1 MRKIYYILL
10 GLIFVLSY
18 YSCEKMDD
26 IYKEH
31 VVPNGIIYPGKV
43 TSPLVSAGK
52 GRVLIS
58 WLKGTDPK
66 VVKAKIF
73 WNNFTDSVEIK
84 ITQDVDT
91 IHYLIEELE
100 ENTYTFIIKTYDA
113 ERNVSIPVELS
124 GNSYGSVYQSKLSNR
139 RISSESAKNNVW
151 TINWDRGDEANGAVF
166 SEIIFKNNENE
177 VQTVIIPI
185 DENTTVINDI
195 LPGSEYKYRTIYL
208 PEVNAID
215 TFYTDY
221 TIKTIP
227 LK

>member
-10 GLIFVLSY
+10 GFIFVLFY

-26 IYKEH
+26 IYKDYII
-31 VVPNGIIYPGKV
+31 PNGNVYPGKA

-73 WNNFTDSVEIK
+73 WNNFTDSVGIK

-113 ERNVSIPVELS
+113 EGNVSIPVELS

-177 VQTVIIPI
+177 DQTVIIPI